1 MAVKFQFMNFTRL
14 FSIIFAIGFLLITG
28 CGNPAA
34 MNEST
39 ANVKHITQGEFAAEV
54 TRCAT
59 PVVADFYATWC
70 GPCRTLSPML
80 DKLAGGY
87 ADKIKFVKINVDE
100 SPGLAQNF
108 QVQAI
113 PTLIFFKDSKV
124 ADRIT
129 GLPEEANL
137 KAKLDKF
144 AAGK

>member
-1 MAVKFQFMNFTRL
+1 MNWPRQLKSIFVVVAVLNLVLMV
-14 FSIIFAIGFLLITG
+14 G
-28 CGNPAA
+28 CEKPSA

-39 ANVKHITQGEFAAEV
+39 ANVKHITQGEFADEV

-70 GPCRTLSPML
+70 GPCRELSPLL

-87 ADKIKFVKINVDE
+87 TDKIKFVKINVDE

-113 PTLIFFKDSKV
+113 PTVIFFKDGKV

-129 GLPEEANL
+129 GLPAEADL
-137 KAKLDKF
+137 KLTLDLL
-144 AAGK
+144 AGVK